1 MTRII
6 LYTGKGGVGKTSIA
20 AATALLSAKRG
31 KRTMVLS
38 TDIAH
43 SLADAFEL
51 PLGPEPTEIAPNLWG
66 QEPDVYHNI
75 ARYWGTIQRYM
86 AELFS
91 WRGLDEVLAEEMTV
105 LPGMDEL
112 GNLLWIADHVESG
125 QYDVIVVD
133 AAPTGETLRLLS
145 LPEASRWWIERI
157 APIGRRVSRIG
168 RPMLERM
175 IGVPMPRDEVFAAA
189 ERLLN
194 RLDKVHRLL
203 ADPERSSVRIALNL
217 EKLSIVEAQ
226 RSFTYFHLFGYPSD
240 LVVCN
245 RVLPSEMAGD
255 GTFGGLRATQ
265 QRYLPEVIAQ
275 YAPVPVRTVPMFDR
289 EMIGLERLT
298 EIGHALFGDDDP
310 TSFFYR
316 GRPYRVRTERDGHV
330 LEVALPF
337 TSRDGVQLSRDGD
350 ELLLQ
355 VDGLRRTIVLPRAL
369 VDAPTTGAKMDDG
382 VLQIRFGTRAD
393 GAPQAS
399 KRTTVVTGGTRR

>member
-1 MTRII
+1 MTAEMTRIL

-20 AATALLSAKRG
+20 AATALLSAQRG
-31 KRTMVLS
+31 HRTMVLS

-43 SLADAFEL
+43 SLADAFDR
-51 PLGPEPTEIAPNLWG
+51 PLGPEPTPLAENLWG

-75 ARYWGTIQRYM
+75 GRYWSTIQRYM

-125 QYDVIVVD
+125 DYDVIVVD

-157 APIGRRVSRIG
+157 APIGRRVSRVG
-168 RPMLERM
+168 RPMLERI

-203 ADPERSSVRIALNL
+203 ADPDRSSVRIALNL

-226 RSFTYFHLFGYPSD
+226 RSFTYFHLFGYPAD

-245 RVLPSEMAGD
+245 RVLPSGKDSD
-255 GTFGGLRATQ
+255 GSFANLRATQ
-265 QRYLPEVIAQ
+265 QRYLPEVVAQ
-275 YAPVPVRTVPMFDR
+275 YAPVPVRTVPQFDR
-289 EMIGLERLT
+289 EMIGLERLA
-298 EIGHALFGDDDP
+298 EIGRALFGEQDP
-310 TSFFYR
+310 TDFFYK
-316 GRPYRVRTERDGHV
+316 GRPYRVRAENGGHV

-337 TSRDGVQLSRDGD
+337 TEREDVAIQRDGD
-350 ELLLQ
+350 ELQLQ

-369 VDAPTTGAKMDDG
+369 MDVPTTGAKMDDG
-382 VLQIRFGTRAD
+382 VLRIRFEGRAEL
-393 GAPQAS
+393 
-399 KRTTVVTGGTRR
+399 RRK

>member
-20 AATALLSAKRG
+20 AATALLSAQRG
-31 KRTMVLS
+31 KRTIVLS

-51 PLGPEPTEIAPNLWG
+51 PLGAEPSEIAPNLWG

-75 ARYWGTIQRYM
+75 ARYWSTIQRYM

-125 QYDVIVVD
+125 EYDVIVVD

-226 RSFTYFHLFGYPSD
+226 RSFTYFHLFGYPAD

-298 EIGHALFGDDDP
+298 EIGRALFGEDDP

-316 GRPYRVRTERDGHV
+316 GRPYRVRTEDDGHV

-382 VLQIRFGTRAD
+382 VLRIRFGTRAD
-393 GAPQAS
+393 GASAQAS
-399 KRTTVVTGGTRR
+399 KRTIVTGGTRR

>member
-20 AATALLSAKRG
+20 AATALLSAKHG
-31 KRTMVLS
+31 YRTIVLS

-43 SLADAFEL
+43 SLADAFDL
-51 PLGPEPTEIAPNLWG
+51 PLGPEPSQIAPNLWG

-75 ARYWGTIQRYM
+75 ARYWSTIQRYM

-91 WRGLDEVLAEEMTV
+91 WRGLDEVLAEEMTD

-125 QYDVIVVD
+125 DYDVIVVD

-189 ERLLN
+189 ERLLS

-203 ADPERSSVRIALNL
+203 ADPEHSSVRIALAL

-245 RVLPSEMAGD
+245 RVLPSGKDSD
-255 GTFGGLRATQ
+255 GSFAGLRATQ
-265 QRYLPEVIAQ
+265 QAYLPDVISQ
-275 YAPVPVRTVPMFDR
+275 YAPVPVRVVPQFDR
-289 EMIGLERLT
+289 EMIGLDRLT
-298 EIGHALFGDDDP
+298 EIGQALFGADDP
-310 TSFFYR
+310 TAFFYR
-316 GRPYRVRTERDGHV
+316 GRPYQVRAEDGGHV

-337 TSRDGVQLSRDGD
+337 TSRDAIQLTRDGD

-382 VLQIRFGTRAD
+382 ILRIRFGTRAD
-393 GAPQAS
+393 AAPAKAS
-399 KRTTVVTGGTRR
+399 KQVKVAGGTRR